1 MEDIERKKEMEGK
14 KGKKGEKGAE
24 KKKKTEE
31 KGGSD
36 DIVHSAAMA
45 HAAKILERMANQ
57 NTFADVTEDFKFWED
72 QSDLYRDES
81 TLLPLWRFSFIVILL
96 LDVPTGKGPNA
107 VADAALQVHQRDPLA
122 RAVVDEHG
130 GNTRS

>member
-14 KGKKGEKGAE
+14 KGKKGDKGAE

-72 QSDLYRDES
+72 QSDLYRDEG
-81 TLLPLWRFSFIVILL
+81 TLLPLGWMV
-96 LDVPTGKGPNA
+96 
-107 VADAALQVHQRDPLA
+107 
-122 RAVVDEHG
+122 
-130 GNTRS
+130 